1 MKASVWVADM
11 LRNRWGASWNHI
23 SQRSPI
29 PCSAILRGYTG
40 WLSSMRQGNSL
51 QGSREGRQ
59 TSETIGVVRE
69 DKVASRARA
78 RGRTVVAGM
87 GSSCFGAWI
96 W

>member
-1 MKASVWVADM
+1 MKASVWMADM

-23 SQRSPI
+23 SQRPPI
-29 PCSAILRGYTG
+29 PCSAILRGYKG
-40 WLSSMRQGNSL
+40 WRSSMRQGNSL

-59 TSETIGVVRE
+59 TSETTGVIRE
-69 DKVASRARA
+69 DEVVSRERA
-78 RGRTVVAGM
+78 RGRMVVARM